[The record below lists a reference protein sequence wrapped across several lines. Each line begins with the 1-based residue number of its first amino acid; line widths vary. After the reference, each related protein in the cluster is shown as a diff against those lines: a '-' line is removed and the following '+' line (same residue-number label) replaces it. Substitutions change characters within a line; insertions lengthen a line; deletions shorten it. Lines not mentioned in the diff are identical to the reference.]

1 MQGRNWRV
9 GRVGNCP
16 PSFWQNRRSRQPAAA
31 RHNMPHYWLP
41 TQYLVASYAPVLVYT
56 YIPIIKKQISPF
68 SIHMYLFWHILV
80 HFERVWQ
87 CLGTRLS
94 KCFMVILVGN
104 NSGKV
109 AVAWKEVKKVGHEQ
123 HRQLWAK
130 RRACRRVAYERALPM
145 RLKAPR
151 DRRTACAAFSAKICI
166 KYRKHGCYSSMLV
179 NFLVRTHSGIL
190 VWN

>member
-1 MQGRNWRV
+1 MLALINRNRCQSCRLQIGGLCNILCYDLQHFGLQTGYQTV
-9 GRVGNCP
+9 FYSIG
-16 PSFWQNRRSRQPAAA
+16 S
-31 RHNMPHYWLP
+31 
-41 TQYLVASYAPVLVYT
+41 
-56 YIPIIKKQISPF
+56 YIPIIKNRLLILAYF
-68 SIHMYLFWHILV
+68 GIFEHILV

-130 RRACRRVAYERALPM
+130 RRACRRVAYALKSTVRRRRRVAYERAGAAYA
-145 RLKAPR
+145 LKS
-151 DRRTACAAFSAKICI
+151 AARPAHCLCCLYCKDLYQI
-166 KYRKHGCYSSMLV
+166 
-179 NFLVRTHSGIL
+179 
-190 VWN
+190 

>member
-1 MQGRNWRV
+1 
-9 GRVGNCP
+9 
-16 PSFWQNRRSRQPAAA
+16 
-31 RHNMPHYWLP
+31 
-41 TQYLVASYAPVLVYT
+41 
-56 YIPIIKKQISPF
+56 
-68 SIHMYLFWHILV
+68 MYLFWHILV

-179 NFLVRTHSGIL
+179 NFLVRTRAGIFIEKYFRYYWTSVL
-190 VWN
+190 EFFSVFGNIENFGIDIFGIQ